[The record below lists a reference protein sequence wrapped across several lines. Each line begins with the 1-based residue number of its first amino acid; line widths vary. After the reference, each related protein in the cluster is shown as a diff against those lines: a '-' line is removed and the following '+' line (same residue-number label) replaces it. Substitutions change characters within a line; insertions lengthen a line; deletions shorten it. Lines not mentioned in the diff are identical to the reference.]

1 MVTPTKTE
9 SNPEG
14 RHNGVG
20 FQTGHRQQAEVVAPC
35 QEPHDGAG
43 PGPVHQ
49 PSGPSPE
56 PTHSLPGALARS
68 TGHPRPWVGL
78 GTGLCHCAM
87 NTVMIVVATVTVSQG
102 PSKTPPEPKPG
113 PTLGRV
119 TRPLDLERG
128 MSAWA
133 WWHHSRASP
142 NTNPQAGSTVK
153 AWPPQ
158 LPQPG
163 PVLPTPG
170 GCETPVP
177 LADRPPRHW
186 ARTSGRAGP
195 PPHPGAF
202 CQGPSHCATIT
213 TVTTVTDLAPKTQ
226 PHCQARATR
235 GAPKVVA

>member
-1 MVTPTKTE
+1 MELGSKLGTD
-9 SNPEG
+9 S
-14 RHNGVG
+14 RL
-20 FQTGHRQQAEVVAPC
+20 RWSRLA

-87 NTVMIVVATVTVSQG
+87 CTVMLVDATVTVSQG

-119 TRPLDLERG
+119 TPPLDLERG

-133 WWHHSRASP
+133 WWHHSRASQ
-142 NTNPQAGSTVK
+142 NQTH
-153 AWPPQ
+153 
-158 LPQPG
+158 
-163 PVLPTPG
+163 
-170 GCETPVP
+170 
-177 LADRPPRHW
+177 R
-186 ARTSGRAGP
+186 RA
-195 PPHPGAF
+195 A
-202 CQGPSHCATIT
+202 Q
-213 TVTTVTDLAPKTQ
+213 
-226 PHCQARATR
+226 
-235 GAPKVVA
+235 